1 MSIQPISLKGRAL
14 RLLGAREYARAELAR
29 KLAPHAEHAGQI
41 DSLLDELEVKGFIS
55 EQRAAESVVHRRAPR
70 LGAARI
76 RQELRAKGLSPDLVQ
91 RTVAGLQPS
100 EVARAHQVWSSKFSP
115 QAERGDAAARA
126 RQMRFLLARGFSAD
140 VVRRVVSGTA
150 DDGLMDLE

>member
-1 MSIQPISLKGRAL
+1 MAIQPLSLKGRAL

-29 KLAPHAEHAGQI
+29 KLAPHAQHAGQI
-41 DSLLDELEVKGFIS
+41 DSLLDDLAATGFIS

-91 RTVAGLQPS
+91 KTVAGLQAS
-100 EVARAHQVWSSKFSP
+100 EVARAHKVWGGKFGAP
-115 QAERGDAAARA
+115 AAPGDAAGRA
-126 RQMRFLLARGFSAD
+126 RQIRFLLSRGFSSD
-140 VVRRVVSGTA
+140 VVRRVVAGAA
-150 DDGLMDLE
+150 DDDLPLPE